1 MVKLL
6 EERLKKYWGKP
17 FKIGDFFVKIR
28 FLVFDIYGM
37 GGTVR
42 TVLNVTNY
50 LAQSGYDIEV
60 ISVFRY
66 RNIPFFEIDPRIKIT
81 VLHDVVNRNE
91 NKGDIRNKASKKLMN
106 LKSRLIHPDDE
117 GHHFFSAL
125 TDIKMYNYVKSID
138 SGILVTTRPSF
149 NIFASKF
156 VRKGVKVIGQEHLN
170 YAIYPER
177 LKRSIVKHYAS
188 LDYLATL
195 TDDDTNDYKEL
206 LSSGRVEVKK
216 LTNSI
221 PKLQGG
227 VSQLESKTII
237 AAGRLVPQKGF
248 DLLIEAFKIVN
259 EKHPD
264 WKLKIFGG
272 GRERQNLLE
281 LIEENELYNHVILMG
296 STPNIDV
303 ELTKSS
309 IYALSS
315 RFEGFGMVIVE
326 AMQCGVPVVSFD
338 CPKGPGEIIKHN
350 EDGILVEDGN
360 VEAFAESL
368 IRLIEDN
375 DLRRE
380 FSHKGMQNVKRY
392 EIDEIGAKWIET
404 IDELAVA
411 VK

>member
-1 MVKLL
+1 M
-6 EERLKKYWGKP
+6 
-17 FKIGDFFVKIR
+17 KIR
-28 FLVFDIYGM
+28 FLVFDVYGM

-50 LAQSGYDIEV
+50 LAQNGYDIEV
-60 ISVFRY
+60 ISVFRH
-66 RNIPFFEIDPRIKIT
+66 RNIPFFEIDPRIKVT
-81 VLHDVVNRNE
+81 VLHDVVNRTKNQLDLKSKVA
-91 NKGDIRNKASKKLMN
+91 NKLLKM
-106 LKSRLIHPDDE
+106 KSRLIHPDDE

-125 TDIKMYNYVKSID
+125 TDIKMYNYIKSID
-138 SGILVTTRPSF
+138 SGILVSTRPSF
-149 NIFASKF
+149 NIFASKY
-156 VRKGVKVIGQEHLN
+156 VKKDVKVIGQEHLN

-195 TDDDTNDYKEL
+195 TDDDTTDYKEL
-206 LSSGRVEVKK
+206 LSSGSVKVKK

-227 VSQLESKTII
+227 VSPLESKTII

-272 GRERQNLLE
+272 GRERQNLLD
-281 LIEENELYNHVILMG
+281 LIEEKELYNHVVLMG

-303 ELTKSS
+303 ELMKSS

-350 EDGILVEDGN
+350 EDGILVENGN
-360 VEAFAESL
+360 IEAFADSL
-368 IRLIEDN
+368 IRLIEDK
-375 DLRRE
+375 DLRE
-380 FSHKGMQNVKRY
+380 KFSEKGMENVKRY
-392 EIDEIGAKWIET
+392 EIDEIGTKWKET
-404 IDELAVA
+404 IHELIVE
-411 VK
+411 